1 MVGFYLTLI
10 DTDDGKSKFEQLY
23 IKYKNVMYNYAYNIL
38 KDNYLAEDAVHN
50 AFMSL
55 THNLEKINDVNCN
68 ETRNFLIII
77 VRNAS
82 FKIYNHYKKNITSD
96 DIEIEGSDN
105 TIKITEREYDLKRI
119 YDAILNL
126 KENYSDVLMLKFF
139 YECSN
144 KEIAQLL
151 NITEEN
157 VAVRIFRGRN
167 KLKKLLMEEYA
178 NE

>member
-1 MVGFYLTLI
+1 MLGFYLTLL
-10 DTDDGKSKFEQLY
+10 DTAEEKSKFEQLY
-23 IKYKNVMYNYAYNIL
+23 IKYRSVMYNYAYSIL

-50 AFMSL
+50 AFISL
-55 THNLEKINDVNCN
+55 THNLEKVNDVNCN

-82 FKIYNHYKKNITSD
+82 LKIYNHYKKNISSD
-96 DIEIEGSDN
+96 DIDIEDPDN

-126 KENYSDVLMLKFF
+126 NKNYSDVLMLKFF

-144 KEIAQLL
+144 IEIAQLL

-167 KLKKLLMEEYA
+167 KLKEMLMEEYA
-178 NE
+178 DE

>member
-1 MVGFYLTLI
+1 MLGFYLTLL
-10 DTDDGKSKFEQLY
+10 DTAEEKSKFEQLY
-23 IKYKNVMYNYAYNIL
+23 IKYRNIMYNYAYSIL

-55 THNLEKINDVNCN
+55 THNLEKVNDVNCN

-82 FKIYNHYKKNITSD
+82 LKIYNHYKKNIASD
-96 DIEIEGSDN
+96 DIEIEDSDN
-105 TIKITEREYDLKRI
+105 TIKIIEREYDLKRI

-126 KENYSDVLMLKFF
+126 NENYSDVLMLKFF
-139 YECSN
+139 YECN
-144 KEIAQLL
+144 NEEIAQLL
-151 NITEEN
+151 NITVEN

-167 KLKKLLMEEYA
+167 KLKEILMEEYA
-178 NE
+178 DE